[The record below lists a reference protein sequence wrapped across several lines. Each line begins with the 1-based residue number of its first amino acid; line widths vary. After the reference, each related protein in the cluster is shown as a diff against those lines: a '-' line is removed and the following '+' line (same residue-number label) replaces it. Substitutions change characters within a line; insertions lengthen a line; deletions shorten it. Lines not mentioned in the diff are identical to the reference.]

1 MKELILGNWLSIEE
15 EPATGLRIPTSLV
28 LKSILFIL
36 GFNSINF
43 FLLYLVVP
51 TAVTVDNLFGLK
63 LLIPLSKVSLF
74 GELFTV

>member
-1 MKELILGNWLSIEE
+1 M
-15 EPATGLRIPTSLV
+15 PTSLV

-36 GFNSINF
+36 GFNWINF

-63 LLIPLSKVSLF
+63 LLAPLSKVILI
-74 GELFTV
+74 GELFAV